1 VISSSLG
8 NGSTSLLCG
17 DSGSSSSSS
26 RSSDSSSSSSESEDE
41 EQLAGSA
48 AASQQQQQHEH
59 QPHTEQ
65 EHQHT
70 EPQHEQQ
77 QPQQLQQ
84 QEDGQPGPQLSGFR
98 PFDAYAAIHTAPPLA
113 AAQQQ
118 PAAVA
123 VHPAMAPIGHPAMS
137 RPMSALPLPAFPQ
150 LVPSKPA
157 RHTTPPA
164 PRGALPA
171 ATKAKSAGDL
181 LKVEAAAAAKHASIK
196 RRHSSTS
203 MPGRVHPPPPVVSSS
218 SLGSCADGDYD
229 ASLPEPS
236 SAAPYQY
243 VTCVLNFFGCSR
255 QHQQRQLYVP
265 LLMGMLAACHD
276 RLSCEQAGQL
286 LDRLE
291 VLAADN
297 VPGVRYA
304 VAAALHSL
312 RLQAAA
318 QLQQQQDMPAPCQQQ
333 SSEQQLEQQAGHAA
347 AGEEAGSGADAEAAA
362 QDVTDSYHRYV
373 KQLAARSGSS
383 SSGPAAVNVLAAA
396 GCCPAAAD
404 GAAQA
409 EQELGNSSDAPAAA
423 AASAGSKG
431 QGGDGVQPAGDAA
444 SFSKQPQQP
453 RECCGVCAAAGSG
466 DASPGLEWLVKLS
479 CCQQLE
485 RLMGVVVLTT
495 APV

>member
-1 VISSSLG
+1 LLG
-8 NGSTSLLCG
+8 G

-26 RSSDSSSSSSESEDE
+26 RSSDSSSSESDEE
-41 EQLAGSA
+41 EQLVGSTA
-48 AASQQQQQHEH
+48 AAQQQQQQQHAEEVP
-59 QPHTEQ
+59 QHTEQ
-65 EHQHT
+65 QV
-70 EPQHEQQ
+70 EQQ

-84 QEDGQPGPQLSGFR
+84 QADGQQGPQLSGFR
-98 PFDAYAAIHTAPPLA
+98 PCDAYAAIYTAPTLSAP
-113 AAQQQ
+113 QQQ

-137 RPMSALPLPAFPQ
+137 RPMAASPLPASPQ
-150 LVPSKPA
+150 LVPSKP
-157 RHTTPPA
+157 PV
-164 PRGALPA
+164 PRGALAA

-181 LKVEAAAAAKHASIK
+181 LKVEAAAAARHASIK
-196 RRHSSTS
+196 RRHSSNS
-203 MPGRVHPPPPVVSSS
+203 MPGRVQPPPPVVSSS
-218 SLGSCADGDYD
+218 SLGSCVDGDYD

-243 VTCVLNFFGCSR
+243 VTCLLNFFGCSR
-255 QHQQRQLYVP
+255 QHQQRQLFVP
-265 LLMGMLAACHD
+265 LVMGMLAACHD

-318 QLQQQQDMPAPCQQQ
+318 QLQQQQHMPAPCQQHGSQ
-333 SSEQQLEQQAGHAA
+333 QQLEQQAGEAA
-347 AGEEAGSGADAEAAA
+347 AAAEEAGSGADAETAA
-362 QDVTDSYHRYV
+362 QDVSDSYNRYV

-383 SSGPAAVNVLAAA
+383 SGSPAAVDAVGAARSLAAA
-396 GCCPAAAD
+396 PAAE
-404 GAAQA
+404 GAAQP
-409 EQELGNSSDAPAAA
+409 EQEQGDISDAPAAA
-423 AASAGSKG
+423 AASAGSQV
-431 QGGDGVQPAGDAA
+431 QGEEGEQPAGAAA
-444 SFSKQPQQP
+444 SFSKQQQQP
-453 RECCGVCAAAGSG
+453 RECCGVCADAGSG
-466 DASPGLEWLVKLS
+466 EASPGLEWMVKLS

-495 APV
+495 GPV